1 MKKKTWHGTTLGA
14 LGAALIVGCAG
25 QPDMMSMQ
33 GTTGQSQTITF
44 PNGTVFGGAS
54 SKEAGSLAQIAVDA
68 NNNNMKDFAAVQ
80 ATQAKDTAALQA
92 GQTAES
98 RQIEASRQAAAHE
111 AAVLQSLQSKD
122 LQTSQKAVRMLEQ
135 LSAQQGTGQ
144 ITLFFPTGS
153 VTITQGLQY
162 DRLVNFLDYLSRQSR
177 GRKILFVMIGR
188 ASAIGNMEI
197 NQRLSTERADAPK
210 PIVNQY
216 LVNVPH
222 EFYRIA
228 GVGDAYSPK
237 DVSLSVDQRYQN
249 VRIIAV
255 YETDQV
261 PPLPEDAKSKG

>member
-1 MKKKTWHGTTLGA
+1 
-14 LGAALIVGCAG
+14 AG
-25 QPDMMSMQ
+25 QPETLSMQ
-33 GTTGQSQTITF
+33 GTTGQSQSVTF

-54 SKEAGSLAQIAVDA
+54 SKEAGSLAQIAVDS
-68 NNNNMKDFAAVQ
+68 NNNNMKEFSAIQSA
-80 ATQAKDTAALQA
+80 QAKDTASLEA
-92 GQTAES
+92 GQAAE
-98 RQIEASRQAAAHE
+98 RQAAAHE

-153 VTITQGLQY
+153 VRIAQGTLQY
-162 DRLVNFLDYLSRQSR
+162 DRLVQFLDYLSRQSR
-177 GRKILFVMIGR
+177 GRKVLFVMIGS

-210 PIVNQY
+210 PIINQY

-228 GVGDAYSPK
+228 GIGDAYSPK
-237 DVSLSVDQRYQN
+237 DASLSMDQRYQN

-255 YETDQV
+255 YQTDQV
-261 PPLPEDAKSKG
+261 PLLPEDSKSKG